1 MSRLK
6 RLQTVEGVMDEN
18 AERAARAFGQAQ
30 AALEQAEQ
38 RLVQLQQFRA
48 DYHNRLAQG
57 QGDTM
62 DAFRLRDFNAFLVR
76 IDGAIEQQ
84 HRQIEEARR
93 QVEVARENWNTER
106 SRAEAMGKVV
116 QQEYRSEQRV
126 AARREQNEADE
137 LAQRMFVH
145 RNGMY

>member
-18 AERAARAFGQAQ
+18 ADRAARDFARAQ
-30 AALEQAEQ
+30 DALEHAEE

-48 DYHNRLAQG
+48 DYHNRLADG
-57 QGDTM
+57 QSETM

-84 HRQIEEARR
+84 RR
-93 QVEVARENWNTER
+93 QVEDVRGKVELARKKWNAER

-116 QQEYRSEQRV
+116 QQEYHAEQRV